1 MNRAIEPPQRT
12 EMEPTFDPKLF
23 RDVMGHFA
31 TGVTV
36 VSYIH
41 ESETLG
47 MTANAFMSVSLD
59 PPLALVSV
67 RRKARFTAAVGRGDR
82 FGINFLLENQQALS
96 NHFGGR
102 PEAGLASPFED
113 HLGTPLIRD
122 SLAQLVLRTVD
133 VHEAGDH
140 LLYVGQVEHMALG
153 QERKP
158 LVFYSGAY
166 KQVNIHAAPEIS
178 WSGDDGW

>member
-1 MNRAIEPPQRT
+1 
-12 EMEPTFDPKLF
+12 METSFDPKLF

-36 VSYIH
+36 VSYMC
-41 ESETLG
+41 EGEARG

-59 PPLALVSV
+59 PPLAMISV
-67 RRKARFTAAVGRGDR
+67 RRAARFASVVGTGDR
-82 FGINFLLENQQALS
+82 FGVNFLLESQQSLS
-96 NHFGGR
+96 IHFGGR
-102 PEAGLASPFED
+102 PCAELTSPFEERD
-113 HLGTPLIRD
+113 GTPLVRD

-140 LLYVGQVEHMALG
+140 LLYIGHVEHMTLG
-153 QERKP
+153 EERQP
-158 LVFYSGAY
+158 LIFYSGAY
-166 KQVNIHAAPEIS
+166 KQVNIHAPRLF

>member
-1 MNRAIEPPQRT
+1 
-12 EMEPTFDPKLF
+12 METNFDPKLF

-36 VSYIH
+36 VSYLC
-41 ESETLG
+41 EGEARG
-47 MTANAFMSVSLD
+47 MTANAFMSVSLE
-59 PPLALVSV
+59 PPLAVISV
-67 RRKARFTAAVGRGDR
+67 RRAARFASVVSAGDR
-82 FGINFLLENQQALS
+82 FGVNFLLERQQALS

-102 PEAGLASPFED
+102 PCADLASPFEERD
-113 HLGTPLIRD
+113 GTPLIRD

-140 LLYVGQVEHMALG
+140 LLYIGQVEHMALG
-153 QERKP
+153 QERQP

-166 KQVNIHAAPEIS
+166 KQVNIHAPRIF
-178 WSGDDGW
+178 WSRDDGW

>member
-1 MNRAIEPPQRT
+1 MDT
-12 EMEPTFDPKLF
+12 GFDAKLF

-36 VSYIH
+36 VTYEH
-41 ESETLG
+41 DGEVLG

-59 PPLALVSV
+59 PPLALISV
-67 RRKARFTAAVGRGDR
+67 RRKARFAAAVGDGDR
-82 FGINFLLENQQALS
+82 FGVNFLLESQQALS

-102 PEAGLASPFED
+102 PLSELASPFESA
-113 HLGTPLIRD
+113 HGTPLIRG

-140 LLYVGQVEHMALG
+140 LLYIGRVEHMALG
-153 QERKP
+153 EERKP
-158 LVFYSGAY
+158 LVFYSGSY
-166 KQVNIHAAPEIS
+166 KQVNIHAAPSIF
-178 WSGDDGW
+178 WSGDNGW

>member
-1 MNRAIEPPQRT
+1 MPAMDTR
-12 EMEPTFDPKLF
+12 FDPKLF

-36 VSYIH
+36 VTYLG
-41 ESETLG
+41 EGEALG

-67 RRKARFTAAVGRGDR
+67 RRKARFAASVQLDDR
-82 FGINFLLENQQALS
+82 FGVNFLLESQQALS

-102 PEAGLASPFED
+102 PQAELASPFET
-113 HLGTPLIRD
+113 HRGTPLIRG

-140 LLYVGQVEHMALG
+140 LLYIGRVEHLALG
-153 QERKP
+153 HERKP

-166 KQVNIHAAPEIS
+166 KQVNIHTAPEIF

>member
-1 MNRAIEPPQRT
+1 
-12 EMEPTFDPKLF
+12 METSFDPKLF
-23 RDVMGHFA
+23 RDVMGHFT

-36 VSYIH
+36 VTYMH
-41 ESETLG
+41 DGESLG

-59 PPLALVSV
+59 PPLALISV
-67 RRKARFTAAVGRGDR
+67 RRKARFAAVVNEGDR
-82 FGINFLLENQQALS
+82 FGVNFLLESQQSLS

-102 PEAGLASPFED
+102 PSTELASPFEE
-113 HLGTPLIRD
+113 HRGTPLVRG

-140 LLYVGQVEHMALG
+140 LLYIGQVEHMALG
-153 QERKP
+153 EERKP

-166 KQVNIHAAPEIS
+166 KQVNIHAAPEIF

>member
-1 MNRAIEPPQRT
+1 MDT
-12 EMEPTFDPKLF
+12 SFDPKLF

-36 VSYIH
+36 VTYLFDD
-41 ESETLG
+41 EPQG
-47 MTANAFMSVSLD
+47 MTANAFMSVSLE
-59 PPLALVSV
+59 PPLALISV
-67 RRKARFTAAVGRGDR
+67 RRKARFAAVVNEGDR
-82 FGINFLLENQQALS
+82 FGVSFLLESQQSLS

-102 PEAGLASPFED
+102 PSNDIDSPFD
-113 HLGTPLIRD
+113 AYQGTPLIRS
-122 SLAQLVLRTVD
+122 SLARLVLRTTD

-140 LLYVGQVEHMALG
+140 LLYVGRVEHMDLG
-153 QERKP
+153 VERKP

-166 KQVNIHAAPEIS
+166 KQVNIHAAPELF

>member
-1 MNRAIEPPQRT
+1 MTTA
-12 EMEPTFDPKLF
+12 FDPAMF

-36 VSYIH
+36 VSYLC
-41 ESETLG
+41 EGEARG

-59 PPLALVSV
+59 PPLALISA
-67 RRKARFTAAVGRGDR
+67 RRTARFAATVRIGDG
-82 FGINFLLENQQALS
+82 FGVNFLLESQQSLS
-96 NHFGGR
+96 AHFGGR
-102 PEAGLASPFED
+102 PASGLASPFEEHD
-113 HLGTPLIRD
+113 GIPLIRG
-122 SLAQLVLRTVD
+122 SLAQLILRTVD

-140 LLYVGQVEHMALG
+140 LLYIGQVEHMTLG
-153 QERKP
+153 EERKP

-166 KQVNIHAAPEIS
+166 KQVNIHAAPAIF